1 MNQKIREALCDMG
14 HEEAVVFDGPDYD
27 EAIVGVT
34 DDGQVVYDFDRM
46 VQILVE
52 RDGMERLEAIDFI
65 DYNTIRALQ
74 YIENPPII
82 MNKLQLEEENHGTD

>member
-74 YIENPPII
+74 YIENPPIV
-82 MNKLQLEEENHGTD
+82 MNKLQLEEEHHGTD